1 MTTSLEAAMQQVVE
15 ENRLPFLTAHE
26 LLRANTT
33 NGIVGDNVLVDHV
46 HPSFRGHED
55 IAIAIAEWMLSAQ
68 FASSHNPD
76 WKQAMREKCQQ
87 RLQSLD
93 NLYFL
98 RGQRHLENLKLWAA
112 GRSGGPPLQNI
123 VP

>member
-1 MTTSLEAAMQQVVE
+1 MLQVVAQT
-15 ENRLPFLTAHE
+15 NSHFIDVHN
-26 LLRANTT
+26 LLQQRCS

-55 IAIAIAEWMLSAQ
+55 IAIAIAEWMIQLR
-68 FASSHNPD
+68 FAVT
-76 WKQAMREKCQQ
+76 RETRWQDKTHEACQS

-98 RGQRHLENLKLWAA
+98 RGRRALDNLRLWAA
-112 GRSGGPPLQNI
+112 GRSGGPPLNSR
-123 VP
+123 PP